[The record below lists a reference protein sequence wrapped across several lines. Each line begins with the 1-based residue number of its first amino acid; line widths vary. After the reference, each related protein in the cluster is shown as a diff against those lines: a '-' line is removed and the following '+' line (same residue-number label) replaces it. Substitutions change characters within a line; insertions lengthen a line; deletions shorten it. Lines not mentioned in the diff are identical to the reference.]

1 MKMELKM
8 STFNEVKKA
17 RIQALKDKDVLSKS
31 VLDMIVANM
40 DNKGVSRLEGEAQEK
55 ATIESLKAVKIDL
68 NKLAN
73 SFDKE
78 FTQKGKELPE
88 IAKEALAKNA
98 LEHAVVDR
106 FLPSKMSNEALEKLI
121 DGLIEEKGKDFGAVM
136 KVLKTEHS
144 GQFDGKHASTYA
156 KEKTQ

>member
-1 MKMELKM
+1 M

-55 ATIESLKAVKIDL
+55 ATIESLRAVKIDL
-68 NKLAN
+68 NSLVNA
-73 SFDKE
+73 FDKE
-78 FTQKGKELPE
+78 FTQKGKELTDV
-88 IAKEALAKNA
+88 AKEALAKNA
-98 LEHAVVDR
+98 LEQAVVDR
-106 FLPSKMSNEALEKLI
+106 FLPSKMSNEELEKLV
-121 DGLIEEKGKDFGAVM
+121 DSLIAEKGKDFGAVM
-136 KVLKTEHS
+136 KVLKAEYN
-144 GQFDGKHASTYA
+144 GRFDGKHASAYA